1 MATTAYG
8 FRGTEV
14 DLKELPGTRWE
25 PGRGNTAET
34 VYKSRVAGAK

>member
-14 DLKELPGTRWE
+14 DLKERPE
-25 PGRGNTAET
+25 PGGNL
-34 VYKSRVAGAK
+34 VVATRPKQYTKAG

>member
-25 PGRGNTAET
+25 PGRGNTAKQFT
-34 VYKSRVAGAK
+34 KAG